1 MLLLK
6 HLLFLLFEIMQIIAH
21 TPQGIFKG
29 LQQPYDEKQYR
40 RLGELLSLID
50 TAKRYCLE
58 TDHGEFYMNKSMID
72 QSIFV
77 LVK

>member
-1 MLLLK
+1 
-6 HLLFLLFEIMQIIAH
+6 MQIIAH

-29 LQQPYDEKQYR
+29 LLQPYDEKQYR
-40 RLGELLSLID
+40 RLGELLSVID

>member
-6 HLLFLLFEIMQIIAH
+6 HLLFLLSKTMQIIAH
-21 TPQGIFKG
+21 TPLGVFKG
-29 LQQPYDEKQYR
+29 IEQPYDEKQYR
-40 RLGELLSLID
+40 RLQELLDMID
-50 TAKRYCLE
+50 TTKLYCLE
-58 TDHGEFYMNKSMID
+58 TDNGEFYMNKSMID

>member
-6 HLLFLLFEIMQIIAH
+6 HLLFLLSEIMQIIAH

-29 LQQPYDEKQYR
+29 LQKPYDEKQYR
-40 RLGELLSLID
+40 RLQELLDMIYIV
-50 TAKRYCLE
+50 KFYRLE
-58 TDHGEFYMNKSMID
+58 TDRGEFYMNKSMID

>member
-1 MLLLK
+1 
-6 HLLFLLFEIMQIIAH
+6 MQIIAH
-21 TPQGIFKG
+21 TPRGTFKG
-29 LQQPYDEKQYR
+29 MEQPYDEKQYR
-40 RLGELLSLID
+40 RLQELLDLVD
-50 TAKRYCLE
+50 ATKLYCLE

>member
-1 MLLLK
+1 MLPLK
-6 HLLFLLFEIMQIIAH
+6 HPLFLLSEIMQIIAH

-40 RLGELLSLID
+40 RLGEVLNMID
-50 TAKRYCLE
+50 AIKFYCLE

>member
-1 MLLLK
+1 MLPLK
-6 HLLFLLFEIMQIIAH
+6 HPLFLLSKIMQIIAH

-29 LQQPYDEKQYR
+29 LLQPYDEKQYR
-40 RLGELLSLID
+40 RLGELLSVID

>member
-6 HLLFLLFEIMQIIAH
+6 HLLFLFFETMQIIAH
-21 TPQGIFKG
+21 TPLGICNG
-29 LQQPYDEKQYR
+29 LKQPYDEKQYR
-40 RLGELLSLID
+40 RLQELLD
-50 TAKRYCLE
+50 TMDTTKLYCFE
-58 TDHGEFYMNKSMID
+58 TDQGEFYMNKSMID

>member
-1 MLLLK
+1 
-6 HLLFLLFEIMQIIAH
+6 MQIIAH

-40 RLGELLSLID
+40 RLGELLELID
-50 TAKRYCLE
+50 TTKLYCLE
-58 TDHGEFYMNKSMID
+58 TDHGGFYMNKAMID